1 MSDRIGIQLGALLL
15 IGLLIANAIATAFAL
30 QSHAERIKLFEQH
43 SCRCK
48 LPQIFIDENTDIPN
62 NPLKPLTPEEFQKL
76 LDELRKRS
84 KPEVGDGL

>member
-1 MSDRIGIQLGALLL
+1 MNDEKIHAIYGFAIFVVTVVSFWF
-15 IGLLIANAIATAFAL
+15 GLTAGRNDQKPTA
-30 QSHAERIKLFEQH
+30 KCDYK
-43 SCRCK
+43 CRCK